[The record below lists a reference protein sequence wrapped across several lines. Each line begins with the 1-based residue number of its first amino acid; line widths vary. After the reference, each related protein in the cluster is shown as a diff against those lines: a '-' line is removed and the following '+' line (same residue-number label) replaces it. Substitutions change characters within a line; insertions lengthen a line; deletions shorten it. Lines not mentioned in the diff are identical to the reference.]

1 VAVTFQR
8 TTLAAHMK
16 RKSDTLCHAEIP
28 GLLCSSLI
36 DLPYSTL
43 SLEKK
48 GKFFHDDET
57 FALVT
62 DTRLVVNRATI
73 ASTWRSTL
81 ERHSLSTSHPC
92 YSWPYPLRQATDYIA
107 RNPRN
112 RQAHTACHPITV
124 YAPPKRHNELGTTQS
139 YPINCLYPPFFFPR
153 HNFCRCR
160 HRFPFSRSLYCSTLR
175 IRKHPYK
182 LLTRTSC
189 NWSVHAETTGAIL
202 CATECRRWT
211 WWGDCGFLPW
221 NAVKPVVV

>member
-1 VAVTFQR
+1 MAATFQR

-16 RKSDTLCHAEIP
+16 RKSDTLCHAEMP

-48 GKFFHDDET
+48 GKFFHDGET

-73 ASTWRSTL
+73 ASTWRSAL
-81 ERHSLSTSHPC
+81 ERHSLSTSHSC
-92 YSWPYPLRQATDYIA
+92 YSWPYPLRQATHYIA

-124 YAPPKRHNELGTTQS
+124 YAQPKRHTMNWVQPNHTPLTAFT
-139 YPINCLYPPFFFPR
+139 
-153 HNFCRCR
+153 H
-160 HRFPFSRSLYCSTLR
+160 PFSFPTITSAGVATAFPSLVPSTVLR
-175 IRKHPYK
+175 CASGNTRISCLRGHPATGPCTQRRPG
-182 LLTRTSC
+182 LSC
-189 NWSVHAETTGAIL
+189 VPPSAGAGRGGEIVAS
-202 CATECRRWT
+202 CPGMPSNR
-211 WWGDCGFLPW
+211 
-221 NAVKPVVV
+221 